1 MYALKVNKSENT
13 FSFSTKNQWN
23 SELETPK
30 TIFPYIL
37 DMYVLDKALLTLFAL
52 SYQPKLFR

>member
-30 TIFPYIL
+30 IIFPYIL
-37 DMYVLDKALLTLFAL
+37 DMYVLDKAL
-52 SYQPKLFR
+52 